1 MTTSKMKKLLLTTVI
16 FLVACTKVVQPPPPI
31 MDLGVKAQLTA
42 IKSVSQVGNVVTVKF
57 ETTIGSKYSVQIVPF
72 GSEQPIVKEGFTAS
86 QTITQKVYN
95 LSNLPKRDYDLI
107 FIDISGREVKYLK
120 ESRIN

>member
-72 GSEQPIVKEGFTAS
+72 GSDQPIVKEGFTAS

-107 FIDISGREVKYLK
+107 FIDISGREVKYPLIIK
-120 ESRIN
+120 

>member
-31 MDLGVKAQLTA
+31 LDLGVKAQLTA

-57 ETTIGSKYSVQIVPF
+57 ETTIGSKY
-72 GSEQPIVKEGFTAS
+72 
-86 QTITQKVYN
+86 
-95 LSNLPKRDYDLI
+95 
-107 FIDISGREVKYLK
+107 ISSKIK
-120 ESRIN
+120 F